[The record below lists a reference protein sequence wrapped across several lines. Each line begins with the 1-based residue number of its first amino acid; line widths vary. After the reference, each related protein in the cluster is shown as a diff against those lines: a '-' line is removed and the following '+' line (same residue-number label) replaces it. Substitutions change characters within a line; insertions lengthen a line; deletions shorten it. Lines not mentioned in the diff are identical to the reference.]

1 MSRNRGSGE
10 KGFAFVELL
19 FVISLLGIAGVAAV
33 VAGHATVRRSRQA
46 GLSGRSA
53 SVAVQL
59 IDRIRTG
66 LVTEDSGAI
75 FLTSNGETFEATFW
89 RRDDLLPGAIAIRVA
104 SVSGGRSLDLDV
116 PVLVP

>member
-10 KGFAFVELL
+10 QGFAFVELL
-19 FVISLLGIAGVAAV
+19 FVISLLGIAGVASV
-33 VAGHATVRRSRQA
+33 VTGHATVKRSRQA

-66 LVTEDSGAI
+66 LITEDSGAI
-75 FLTSNGETFEATFW
+75 ILTSNGETFEATFSH
-89 RRDDLLPGAIAIRVA
+89 RDDLLPGAIAIQVV
-104 SVSGGRSLDLDV
+104 SVSGSRSLDFDV